1 MKKKKESSE
10 QLNIVIFLLL
20 VTAALVCR
28 WLGKMSAGRIFF
40 GTLRT
45 VIYIGLYIG
54 WAISI
59 HKRVIQKSV
68 RNTLLLVAG
77 LMVFWFVVRT
87 TKYFFTYD
95 LQISRYLWYSYYV
108 PMLFIPLTALQAA
121 FLLGQ
126 PEEYRLPG
134 WLKGLCIPTGILS
147 IFVLT
152 NDLHQLVFAF
162 PEGAAWSD
170 SSYTYGW
177 GYYAVILWEIVCA
190 LIGFLLMIYK
200 CRHSRK
206 KKYLP
211 LIGIGATVLYAAIYV
226 SGVEWMQKIGGD
238 ITAVLCLF
246 LWAYWKAV
254 YVAD

>member
-20 VTAALVCR
+20 VIAALVCC

-87 TKYFFTYD
+87 TKYFFT
-95 LQISRYLWYSYYV
+95 
-108 PMLFIPLTALQAA
+108 F
-121 FLLGQ
+121 
-126 PEEYRLPG
+126 
-134 WLKGLCIPTGILS
+134 GIA
-147 IFVLT
+147 T
-152 NDLHQLVFAF
+152 
-162 PEGAAWSD
+162 
-170 SSYTYGW
+170 TYQ
-177 GYYAVILWEIVCA
+177 C
-190 LIGFLLMIYK
+190 
-200 CRHSRK
+200 
-206 KKYLP
+206 
-211 LIGIGATVLYAAIYV
+211 
-226 SGVEWMQKIGGD
+226 
-238 ITAVLCLF
+238 CLF
-246 LWAYWKAV
+246 R
-254 YVAD
+254 